1 MLQLSFIN
9 IVYRKFVK
17 NNKRRGG
24 EGRGGEEGLK
34 REGGLFERGGGGLIE
49 DLQYGWPKEN
59 GFSSPEIGYR
69 FWA

>member
-17 NNKRRGG
+17 NNKRR

-34 REGGLFERGGGGLIE
+34 REGGLLEGELI
-49 DLQYGWPKEN
+49 
-59 GFSSPEIGYR
+59 
-69 FWA
+69 

>member
-17 NNKRRGG
+17 NNERRGG

-34 REGGLFERGGGGLIE
+34 REGGLLEGELI
-49 DLQYGWPKEN
+49 
-59 GFSSPEIGYR
+59 
-69 FWA
+69 

>member
-24 EGRGGEEGLK
+24 EGKRGLK
-34 REGGLFERGGGGLIE
+34 EKGAYKRGSLFERGGGGGL
-49 DLQYGWPKEN
+49 N
-59 GFSSPEIGYR
+59 RGFTVRVAQAKWISLT
-69 FWA
+69 

>member
-24 EGRGGEEGLK
+24 EEGLK
-34 REGGLFERGGGGLIE
+34 REGGLFERGGGGGLHR
-49 DLQYGWPKEN
+49 
-59 GFSSPEIGYR
+59 GFTVRVAQGKWIL
-69 FWA
+69 FT

>member
-34 REGGLFERGGGGLIE
+34 REGGLFERGRGGRL
-49 DLQYGWPKEN
+49 N
-59 GFSSPEIGYR
+59 RGFTVRVAQGKWIL
-69 FWA
+69 FT

>member
-34 REGGLFERGGGGLIE
+34 REGGLFERGGGGLHR
-49 DLQYGWPKEN
+49 
-59 GFSSPEIGYR
+59 GFTVRVAQGKWIL
-69 FWA
+69 FT

>member
-1 MLQLSFIN
+1 MSFIN

-24 EGRGGEEGLK
+24 EGKRGLK
-34 REGGLFERGGGGLIE
+34 EKGAYLREGGGGGFIE

>member
-24 EGRGGEEGLK
+24 EGKRGLK
-34 REGGLFERGGGGLIE
+34 EKGAYLREGGGGL
-49 DLQYGWPKEN
+49 N
-59 GFSSPEIGYR
+59 RGFTVRVAQGKWIL
-69 FWA
+69 FT

>member
-17 NNKRRGG
+17 NNKRS
-24 EGRGGEEGLK
+24 GGEEGLK
-34 REGGLFERGGGGLIE
+34 REGGLFERGGGGGGFIE

>member
-24 EGRGGEEGLK
+24 EEGLK
-34 REGGLFERGGGGLIE
+34 REGGLIRGGAYLREGG
-49 DLQYGWPKEN
+49 
-59 GFSSPEIGYR
+59 
-69 FWA
+69 A

>member
-24 EGRGGEEGLK
+24 EGRGGEGKRGLREK
-34 REGGLFERGGGGLIE
+34 GAYLREGGGGG
-49 DLQYGWPKEN
+49 
-59 GFSSPEIGYR
+59 
-69 FWA
+69 A